1 MATKE
6 QVLYS
11 EQDPGTLADLITTS
25 AIVTGGASAA
35 TTTIKG
41 AREIVAILAFT
52 TSTGAVASKCL
63 LAKTTDYTF
72 DASTS
77 KLTYVTNQ
85 SANTLLVIYK

>member
-11 EQDPGTLADLITTS
+11 EQSPESLADLITTTVV
-25 AIVTGGASAA
+25 VTGGAAAA

-41 AREIVAILAFT
+41 AREIVAIQAYIT
-52 TSTGAVASKCL
+52 ASGAPATKCL
-63 LAKTTDYTF
+63 LTKTTDYTF
-72 DASTS
+72 ATGTQ

-85 SANTLLVIYK
+85 SANTLLVTYK